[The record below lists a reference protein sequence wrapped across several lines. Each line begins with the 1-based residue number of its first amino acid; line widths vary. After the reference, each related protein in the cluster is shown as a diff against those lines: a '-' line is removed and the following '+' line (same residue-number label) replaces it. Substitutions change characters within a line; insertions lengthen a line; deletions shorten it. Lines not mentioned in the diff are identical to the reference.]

1 MPNYQLRPTHG
12 FFIKLSISISWL
24 LPVCSSIVLMNT
36 ACQINTCLLWWI
48 EMFGAGNVATK
59 RKGVL
64 NDAING
70 RDEHLIAI

>member
-1 MPNYQLRPTHG
+1 
-12 FFIKLSISISWL
+12 
-24 LPVCSSIVLMNT
+24 MNT